1 MPNYQTLTPLE
12 FKQRIDKGEKLRL
25 IDVREPEELE
35 LVSEKSAEPLPL
47 SRLNEW
53 AGTLNPAEEIVFMC
67 HHGVRSAHVCE
78 FFAHQGFSKLYNLTG
93 GIDRWAHEV
102 DPGIGT
108 Y

>member
-47 SRLNEW
+47 SQLSEW
-53 AGTLNPAEEIVFMC
+53 AGTLNPAGEIDFIC
-67 HHGVRSAHVCE
+67 HHGGRSAHACQH
-78 FFAHQGFSKLYNLTG
+78 FPHQCFSTLYNPPHD
-93 GIDRWAHEV
+93 IYRSAR
-102 DPGIGT
+102 
-108 Y
+108 